1 MYLSAPIIFS
11 ALTKWPQLCRLSSI
25 VGLLTMCAALAASSF
40 ATKVWHLILTQGV
53 LYAIGG
59 GLAYSPTILFVN
71 EWFVRRKG
79 LAFGIMWVS
88 FARVFLYVWS
98 GLVELVGFCG

>member
-1 MYLSAPIIFS
+1 MYLSAPFIF
-11 ALTKWPQLCRLSSI
+11 AGLTKWPHLRRTSSV
-25 VGLLTMCAALAASSF
+25 VGLFIMCAALATSSF
-40 ATKVWHLILTQGV
+40 ATKVWHLILAQGV

-88 FARVFLYVWS
+88 
-98 GLVELVGFCG
+98 LVGWWFFALVDVEW